1 MKNVTDFLKQ
11 AVDFQ
16 ELASNRGYEL
26 MMALGCKLTMYRTP
40 YHFQFDEDKVEM
52 MFQENTR
59 HDSPDNE
66 IICLQVEELEK
77 TDEEWASYIEQTKR
91 DTSDKE
97 QRKRQDEENRK
108 LQSKKEQF
116 ENLKKELGY

>member
-1 MKNVTDFLKQ
+1 MKNLTDFLKQ

-26 MMALGCKLTMYRTP
+26 MMALGCKLTMCRTP
-40 YHFQFDEDKVEM
+40 YHFQFGVDEVVM
-52 MFQENTR
+52 AFQENTR
-59 HDSPDNE
+59 HDCPEDE
-66 IICLQVEELEK
+66 LICLKLEELEK

-91 DTSDKE
+91 ETSDKE
-97 QRKRQDEENRK
+97 QKKRQDDEDRN